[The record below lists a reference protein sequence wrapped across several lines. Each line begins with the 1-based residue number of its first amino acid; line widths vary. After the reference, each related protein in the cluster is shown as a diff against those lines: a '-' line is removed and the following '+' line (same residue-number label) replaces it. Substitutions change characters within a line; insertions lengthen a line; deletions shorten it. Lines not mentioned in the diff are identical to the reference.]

1 MTELRARF
9 GQLIPSA
16 ALALVSVG
24 LTPAALLAQPAAGS
38 RVLVMP
44 FAAESDPKAPGG
56 VGALAERSGRG
67 ARV

>member
-1 MTELRARF
+1 MTDLRARF
-9 GQLIPSA
+9 GQLIRSA

-44 FAAESDPKAPGG
+44 FGRIGPQSP
-56 VGALAERSGRG
+56 VALARRAG
-67 ARV
+67 